1 MGLFSKSG
9 VCCICGSHKGDKQ
22 IADGFVCKD
31 CRMRSGL
38 ILLNWKEVSSDRI
51 RRCIEAIK
59 KSEEYTKIFLPDKK
73 VEKYLYIDYANHL
86 WQIPAYR
93 TVFSFDE
100 MVGYEVIEN
109 GDTVSKGGIGRAVV
123 GGALFGGV
131 GAIVG
136 GITGEKRSKSVTK
149 ELRVKF
155 ITKSP
160 LYPEIYIN
168 IITNGNIKSGSMM
181 HSVYYGTL
189 QKILTELTLI
199 QNEQKQ
205 GDHVEVVSGADEI
218 LKYKKLLD
226 EEIIT
231 QEEFEIKKKQLL
243 GL

>member
-9 VCCICGSHKGDKQ
+9 VCCVCGSDKGDKQ
-22 IADGFVCKD
+22 IVDGFVCKD
-31 CRMRSGL
+31 CRMKSGL
-38 ILLNWKEVSSDRI
+38 IVLNWKEVSSDRI
-51 RRCIEAIK
+51 KKCMEATE
-59 KSEEYTKIFLPDKK
+59 KSVEYTRIFSPDRKI
-73 VEKYLYIDYANHL
+73 EKYLCIDYPHRL

-109 GDTVSKGGIGRAVV
+109 GDTVSKGGVGRAIV

-131 GAIVG
+131 GAVVG

-155 ITKSP
+155 ITKTP

-168 IITNGNIKSGSMM
+168 IIMNGNVKAGSMVY
-181 HSVYYGTL
+181 SVYYGTL

-199 QNEQKQ
+199 QNEQKPEH
-205 GDHVEVVSGADEI
+205 HVEAISGADEI

-226 EEIIT
+226 EGIIT

-243 GL
+243 GM